1 MARFNNVVVIA
12 FVLAGVLLASGSM
25 PASAARASTTV
36 GQSNVP
42 NNVLL
47 PMLNQGS
54 VWSGRILYT
63 RPATA
68 QGEYALWS
76 IDADGRNDQQV
87 LVFPTECGIGNVVVA
102 PDGSQIAYSASCGDG
117 SRQLRLVAPDGSG
130 DRLLLNDPQL
140 AQYTFSPDGS
150 QLAFTKARVG
160 DVSFG
165 EASLW
170 LVDTAGGTPRELAPW
185 QGRPMYPAWQDNE
198 HLLYTNTSGSIVR
211 ATVNGN
217 TPPQQVLEKG
227 TVLALAPD
235 RTTVLVALQPLP
247 YTDVPPRNVPY
258 GIGRIEG
265 TQFRLLHQWQDDE
278 YLASFAWSPTSTQ
291 LAQLNGFN
299 NYLAVVQ
306 ADGTR
311 TVIKSFPDSEAPT
324 DAPGWT
330 ADGRDV
336 IYMQLIGDIR
346 QTTTVELRR
355 VSVANGTEQTLVTFE
370 GNGADF
376 VVIP

>member
-1 MARFNNVVVIA
+1 MARFNKVVVIA
-12 FVLAGVLLASGSM
+12 FVLISVLLATGSM

-36 GQSNVP
+36 GQSSSP

-63 RPATA
+63 RPTAA
-68 QGEYALWS
+68 QGRSALWS
-76 IDADGRNDQQV
+76 VDADGRNDQQV
-87 LVFPTECGIGNVVVA
+87 LVPLSGCGIGDLVVA

-140 AQYTFSPDGS
+140 AGYTFSPDGS
-150 QLAFTKARVG
+150 QLAFVKSRVG

-170 LVDTAGGTPRELAPW
+170 IVDTGGGTPSELAPW
-185 QGRPMYPAWQDNE
+185 QGLPMYPAWQDNE
-198 HLLYTNTSGSIVR
+198 HLLYTSASGSIVR
-211 ATVNGN
+211 AAVDGG
-217 TPPQQVLEKG
+217 TPPQQVLDQG

-235 RTTVLVALQPLP
+235 RTTVLVAQEPIY
-247 YTDVPPRNVPY
+247 YTDVPPYRVRY

-265 TQFRLLHQWQDDE
+265 TQFRLLHQRQDDE
-278 YLASFAWSPTSTQ
+278 YFSSFAWSPTSNQ
-291 LAQLNGFN
+291 LAQLNGFDG
-299 NYLAVVQ
+299 YLAVMQVN
-306 ADGTR
+306 GSR
-311 TVIKSFPDSEAPT
+311 TVLKQFT
-324 DAPGWT
+324 DDEGPMDEPGWT

-336 IYMQLIGDIR
+336 VYVQRVGDVR

-355 VSVANGTEQTLVTFE
+355 ISVADGTEQTLATFA
-370 GNGADF
+370 GNGANF